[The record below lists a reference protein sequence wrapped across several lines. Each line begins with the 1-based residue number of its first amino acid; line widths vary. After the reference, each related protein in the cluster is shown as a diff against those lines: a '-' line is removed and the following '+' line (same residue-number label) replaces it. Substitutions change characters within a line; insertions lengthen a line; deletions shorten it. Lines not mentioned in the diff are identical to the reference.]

1 MSWREGQGAH
11 CGALSSLR
19 LPVTSPPQSLQHK
32 GKVHAG
38 ALVLANREW
47 GMDRPATT
55 TYPQHRREPMNH
67 LPLTHTVHGDADHVR
82 SLFAQEDKRNAS

>member
-1 MSWREGQGAH
+1 MTRAGISLWGSVVF
-11 CGALSSLR
+11 ALACDL
-19 LPVTSPPQSLQHK
+19 SPPQSLQHK